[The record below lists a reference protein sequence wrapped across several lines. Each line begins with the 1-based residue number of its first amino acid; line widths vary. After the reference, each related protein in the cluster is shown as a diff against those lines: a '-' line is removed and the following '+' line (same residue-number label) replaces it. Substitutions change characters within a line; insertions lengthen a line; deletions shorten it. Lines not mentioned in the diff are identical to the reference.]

1 MKKLLLGLLAAAVV
15 TLTLAGCK
23 NNSDNGTAPIIHD
36 AFFASDTDDN
46 SFSNTKAQYKLTT
59 LSLNNKTDLIVF
71 DVEDPDLDITEIS
84 ISTKSDF
91 STYYHWTDLKF
102 NNEVARF
109 WSALTCGWNIDASK
123 KPNWVLSN
131 SPIYVKA
138 IDSNGNESDVFTIPG
153 ITLTFN
159 Q

>member
-36 AFFASDTDDN
+36 AFFASDTDDT
-46 SFSNTKAQYKLTT
+46 SFSNTKTQYKLTT
-59 LSLNNKTDLIVF
+59 LSLSNTTDLIVF
-71 DVEDPDLDITEIS
+71 DVEDPDFDITEIA

-91 STYYHWTDLKF
+91 STYYHWTGLQW

-109 WSALTCGWNIDASK
+109 WSALTCGWNTSQK
-123 KPNWVLSN
+123 SNYVQSN
-131 SPIYVKA
+131 SPVYVKA
-138 IDSNGNESDVFTIPG
+138 IDSNGNESEVFTIPG
-153 ITLTFN
+153 ITITLN
-159 Q
+159 